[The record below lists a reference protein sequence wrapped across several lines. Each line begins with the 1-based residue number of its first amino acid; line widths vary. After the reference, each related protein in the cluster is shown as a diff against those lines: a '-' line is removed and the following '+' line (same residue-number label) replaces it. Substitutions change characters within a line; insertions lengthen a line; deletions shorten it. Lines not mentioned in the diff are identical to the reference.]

1 MADFSHAK
9 RRLRIRRAANSKQR
23 TQHTPCSLTP
33 SFSLSLSLSH
43 YTLFALKNQTATRDL
58 SPLIAA
64 EFYVIF
70 CLRLQI
76 CCSFFSARFPSY
88 LCCTACGLLVLLAVW
103 EKGVGGGAEW
113 GVALFGY
120 WQSSALRWLFGHLN
134 RFEWHNLPLIW
145 IIAKPIILA
154 LPFSCQCNL
163 IYTRIA
169 PLKVMR

>member
-1 MADFSHAK
+1 MLSADYAYVALPTVNNARSTHQA
-9 RRLRIRRAANSKQR
+9 
-23 TQHTPCSLTP
+23 PSLHL
-33 SFSLSLSLSH
+33 SLSLSLS
-43 YTLFALKNQTATRDL
+43 LFRTSLFLLLKIKQQREICRL
-58 SPLIAA
+58 SLRLNFMWFSACACKYAAVFSQLVFPLIYAA
-64 EFYVIF
+64 QHAAFGFVS
-70 CLRLQI
+70 C
-76 CCSFFSARFPSY
+76 
-88 LCCTACGLLVLLAVW
+88 V